1 MERSIR
7 DDRFCQ
13 WLLLGLVA
21 VWVVTAIRPF
31 NRWDWLLENLLVFAF
46 VGILVATYR
55 RFAFSNLSYV
65 LIAIFLALHLVGA
78 HYTYSATP
86 LGFWLQDALDLSRN
100 HYDRILHFLFGL
112 LLAYPLRELLI
123 RAAGV
128 KPAWSYLLVVVCVL
142 GFSGFYEALEGLVA
156 FVVSPELGSAYLG
169 TQGDEWDAQKDTA
182 LALAGAVIAMAFVWS
197 RSAPGSRRIAEVA
210 MKLSSLAGP
219 GMAWVLAIVLAGCE
233 SVVSV
238 EPVVPESEAIL
249 DDRLVGTWEHPETG
263 QWVIMPAGEGE
274 AAYFV
279 RGQPAR
285 KFYVRH
291 DIRELCCPV
300 NGKLA
305 RLGRVGDTLVLEL
318 LPGEPAPGTL
328 TLPGHFLVILEFV
341 PEGLRFETLSGTG
354 LHNFLRARQSDL
366 GYKLQPWTSSYNDL
380 VLYDTTDRVR
390 AELAEYL
397 RALNGLKDAPTLVRV
412 DDMSFAGSKSAVAPP
427 CFEASGWPEA
437 DRLLERDPRFQG
449 FYSAA
454 TVDLGGER
462 ILWNF
467 ALSWVDPTGSAEL
480 QLGSLDD
487 HVDSIALQSGTN
499 PADARVEFH
508 WRMEEGSPSFFLPIL
523 EDDRPFLMGSG
534 MRIRDRLVLFL
545 GRRLEFGSDPEF
557 LRWAAVLVENP
568 DDDPSTWRMRQLDT
582 PENPLSILLGEAAVL
597 QLDGYVYA
605 FGPEYR
611 PDEGMSTARQ
621 LYVARWPEAKVYA
634 GNLGE
639 PEWWGGE
646 KLGWLPDARQV
657 QRSPLFEYWDQHVSI
672 HFDAISRRFL
682 AVHARRGE
690 SMDVVMRAA
699 PALVGPW
706 SEPRLIHRP
715 AENFVA
721 RTDEDGGPYDAR
733 AHPEFTGADL
743 VLSYSIAEPRPGIR
757 FLRLARCD
765 MGVEP

>member
-1 MERSIR
+1 
-7 DDRFCQ
+7 
-13 WLLLGLVA
+13 
-21 VWVVTAIRPF
+21 
-31 NRWDWLLENLLVFAF
+31 
-46 VGILVATYR
+46 
-55 RFAFSNLSYV
+55 
-65 LIAIFLALHLVGA
+65 
-78 HYTYSATP
+78 
-86 LGFWLQDALDLSRN
+86 
-100 HYDRILHFLFGL
+100 
-112 LLAYPLRELLI
+112 
-123 RAAGV
+123 
-128 KPAWSYLLVVVCVL
+128 
-142 GFSGFYEALEGLVA
+142 
-156 FVVSPELGSAYLG
+156 
-169 TQGDEWDAQKDTA
+169 
-182 LALAGAVIAMAFVWS
+182 
-197 RSAPGSRRIAEVA
+197 

-219 GMAWVLAIVLAGCE
+219 AMAWVLAIVLGGCE

-249 DDRLVGTWEHPETG
+249 DARLVGTWEHPETG

-279 RGQPAR
+279 RGRPAR

-291 DIRELCCPV
+291 EIRELCCPV
-300 NGKLA
+300 SGKLA
-305 RLGRVGDTLVLEL
+305 RLGRIGDTLVLEL

-341 PEGLRFETLSGTG
+341 PEGLRFETLGGTD
-354 LHNFLRARQSDL
+354 LYKFLRARQSDL
-366 GYKLQPWTSSYNDL
+366 GYRLQPWNSSNTDL

-397 RALNGLKDAPTLVRV
+397 QQWDGLEDAPTLARV
-412 DDMSFAGSKSAVAPP
+412 DDMSFAGSRSAVAPP

-467 ALSWVDPTGSAEL
+467 ALSRVDPAGSAES
-480 QLGSLDD
+480 QRGSFDH

-499 PADARVEFH
+499 PAEAHVEFH
-508 WRMEEGSPSFFLPIL
+508 FLPIL
-523 EDDRPFLMGSG
+523 IDDRPFLLGSG
-534 MRIRDRLVLFL
+534 LRVRDRLVLFL
-545 GRRLEFGSDPEF
+545 GRRVFFSSDPEY
-557 LRWAAVLVENP
+557 LQWAAVLVENP
-568 DDDPSTWRMRQLDT
+568 DDEPSTWRLRQLDT
-582 PENPLSILLGEAAVL
+582 TENPLSILLGEATVL

-611 PDEGMSTARQ
+611 PEERVSTARQ
-621 LYVARWPEAKVYA
+621 LYAARWPEAKVYA

-672 HFDAISRRFL
+672 HFDPVSRRFL

-699 PALVGPW
+699 PTLVGPW

-715 AENFVA
+715 AENLVA
-721 RTDEDGGPYDAR
+721 GTDEFFVGPYDAR
-733 AHPEFTGADL
+733 AHPELTGADL
-743 VLSYSIAEPRPGIR
+743 VLSYSTGYPWLGIR
-757 FLRLARCD
+757 FLRLTRCD